1 MKKRAQKTP
10 VRNLSKD
17 ELVLAIGGLE
27 GHGPGSP
34 PAEPPGGDPDPG
46 HPANPGG
53 PGGG

>member
-1 MKKRAQKTP
+1 MKKKTQKMP
-10 VRNLSKD
+10 VRDLSKD

-27 GHGPGSP
+27 DHGPGSP

-46 HPANPGG
+46 HPYPGG